1 MATLWVVLLNSWW
14 TILWSGFCR
23 TGMQNH
29 LFKLFCINWLP
40 QKQSAG
46 FSICFFHRYI
56 RQSGAWEPKTVETS
70 NLWGGLKDLSP
81 FTQCIM
87 NNPKWRQQS
96 GLTFWGA
103 CGRSNFRGML
113 KRTEA
118 EESQNGTSSKMFH
131 GYHCHGCP
139 RCSPAPK
146 QQKEVVA
153 FEKIKKGHRKLTRE
167 MQFAQTLQRRQVI
180 LDEGFR
186 KRKLSDMPS
195 CLIRDCAGHEQ
206 TQAVDKEPVV
216 WK

>member
-1 MATLWVVLLNSWW
+1 MASA
-14 TILWSGFCR
+14 GQGCR
-23 TGMQNH
+23 TISSNYFVLTDCLKNKVQAFQSVSFTGISGKAAHEN
-29 LFKLFCINWLP
+29 
-40 QKQSAG
+40 QKQ
-46 FSICFFHRYI
+46 
-56 RQSGAWEPKTVETS
+56 
-70 NLWGGLKDLSP
+70 LKHQTCEGVWKINLSP

-96 GLTFWGA
+96 GFTFWGA

-131 GYHCHGCP
+131 GYHWHGCP

-153 FEKIKKGHRKLTRE
+153 FEKIKKGYRKLTRE

-195 CLIRDCAGHEQ
+195 CLIRDCAGHGQ

>member
-1 MATLWVVLLNSWW
+1 MRTKNSWN
-14 TILWSGFCR
+14 IKPVRGFER
-23 TGMQNH
+23 FEPFHSMH
-29 LFKLFCINWLP
+29 YE
-40 QKQSAG
+40 QSQMA
-46 FSICFFHRYI
+46 
-56 RQSGAWEPKTVETS
+56 
-70 NLWGGLKDLSP
+70 
-81 FTQCIM
+81 
-87 NNPKWRQQS
+87 QQS

-131 GYHCHGCP
+131 GYHWHGCP

-153 FEKIKKGHRKLTRE
+153 FEKIKKGYRKLTRE